1 MKNNDLKPYGTYLNM
16 LAHKYDKGQVF
27 EDFLQIIVCCLQMG
41 RAEELYFKTIKK
53 YSRDELQYF
62 SLAFASLV
70 DEMTRKELQDPF
82 YGWFEQNLLN
92 AGSGQFFT
100 PRPVAD
106 LLAQLEYIPTVD
118 KADKTDNDKRIYDPC
133 CGSGGLILACAKKD
147 RNRYFVA
154 ADISYTCCLMTLV
167 NMCLY
172 SLSGEVLHM
181 DSLSSDT
188 CWHRWLVIV
197 DSFTKLPTI
206 YEVTDNT
213 PTPHESSA
221 DLQPMKLQ
229 GNIQPVKDMTPQ
241 IQFVRFGAR

>member
-106 LLAQLEYIPTVD
+106 LLAQLEYILLLIKPIRRIMINAYTTLVVVVVGLFWLVREKTVIVILLQ
-118 KADKTDNDKRIYDPC
+118 RI
-133 CGSGGLILACAKKD
+133 SLIL
-147 RNRYFVA
+147 V
-154 ADISYTCCLMTLV
+154 V
-167 NMCLY
+167 
-172 SLSGEVLHM
+172 
-181 DSLSSDT
+181 
-188 CWHRWLVIV
+188 
-197 DSFTKLPTI
+197 
-206 YEVTDNT
+206 
-213 PTPHESSA
+213 
-221 DLQPMKLQ
+221 
-229 GNIQPVKDMTPQ
+229 
-241 IQFVRFGAR
+241 